1 MFNLRKRHNVVVNS
15 DRGLITL
22 LEELNNLNIAKD
34 LKVKKLCEE
43 GDEKWMI
50 FFNANCD
57 EWANL
62 RATVKYCPKFLNMVE
77 SM

>member
-1 MFNLRKRHNVVVNS
+1 MLNLKKRHNVVVNS
-15 DRGLITL
+15 DRGLIVL
-22 LEELNNLNIAKD
+22 LEELNELNIAKD
-34 LKVKKLCEE
+34 LKVKKLCE
-43 GDEKWMI
+43 DDTEKWMI

-62 RATVKYCPKFLNMVE
+62 KASVKHCPKFNGMVE